1 MKEEFSFTLPE
12 EVNGLRLDQ
21 AVTAYLQENYR
32 EEISREKI
40 REAILEGEL
49 RLNSIVVSKAGYK
62 IKGGEKVE
70 IALVKELSDLI
81 PDSSV
86 QFEIIFED
94 DAIIVVNKPAG
105 LVVHPGAGVHES
117 TLVHGILSK
126 YSIEETES
134 GERPGIVHRLDKGT
148 SGLMVVAKTTK
159 AKLHLQNQFKPPRT
173 VHREYL
179 CIVKGSMQIRKGAE
193 FQGGRGRINV
203 PLLRSERN
211 RTIFTSNF
219 DEGKDAVTNFEIL
232 KSSNGYSLIKCVLET
247 GRTHQIRAHMK
258 YIALPIVGDLS
269 YGGENK
275 AERPMLHA
283 KNLNFIHPITLKEVS
298 YSSNVPEDFEN
309 ILENLGLKV

>member
-1 MKEEFSFTLPE
+1 MKEEYSFVIPSELRE
-12 EVNGLRLDQ
+12 LRLDQ
-21 AVTAYLQENYR
+21 AVTSYLQDNHS
-32 EEISREKI
+32 EEITREKV
-40 REAILEGEL
+40 REAIVSGEL
-49 RLNSIVVSKAGYK
+49 KLDSKLVKKAGLK
-62 IKGGEKVE
+62 VRGGENIE
-70 IALVKELSDLI
+70 ISLVKELADLV
-81 PDSSV
+81 PDASV
-86 QFEIIFED
+86 QFEVVYED
-94 DAIIVVNKPAG
+94 ESIIVVNKPAG
-105 LVVHPGAGVHES
+105 LVVHPGAGVNGS
-117 TLVHGILSK
+117 TLVHGLLSR
-126 YSIEETES
+126 YTIEETES

-159 AKLHLQNQFKPPRT
+159 SKLHLQNQFKPPRT
-173 VHREYL
+173 VHREYF

-219 DEGKDAVTNFEIL
+219 DAGKDAVTNFEIL
-232 KSSNGYSLIKCVLET
+232 RSNNGYSLVKCVLET

-269 YGGENK
+269 YGGENR

-298 YSSNVPEDFEN
+298 FSSNVPEDFEN
-309 ILENLGLKV
+309 ILENLDLKV